1 MALSEK
7 KDNGGNPLELH
18 TDYSMLGLPDL
29 LLARERNHLELM
41 RKENVVGTAVGL
53 YLIRRSDPWPPAKAP
68 KSRNART
75 LANSE
80 VRPYSWPCILVF
92 VDKWDDEKN
101 INWENMVPKS
111 LYLEDG
117 RKVPVCV
124 VEAPPAIQGQPV
136 MRNVVF
142 PSTHMGGGFPV
153 LIESQGREHV
163 ASIGCLLSD
172 GHTTYALTNRH
183 VTGEAGTPVTTRIGG
198 AQVQL
203 GTSDSRQLTRK
214 PFQEI
219 YPGWAGKSVYL
230 TLDVGLIRIDDLTN
244 WTAQVFGLGTLGE
257 IADLGMDNLTLRLI
271 DCPVRAYGCASGP
284 LKGEIKALFYRYR
297 SMGGFEYVSDF
308 LIGARS
314 EKKEDAFQTHP
325 GDSGTLWL
333 LEKDGEL
340 RPLAVQWGGT
350 LFYSDSGKPQVSC
363 ALATCLSTVCNLLEV
378 DVVRDWNEGSFEY
391 WGEMG
396 HYTIGALSC
405 TVNFT
410 GLPKL
415 QKLMSANI
423 DRVGFKPADLKQKEK
438 ILRGT
443 AQYDFVPLADVA
455 DDVWRNTRKSD
466 ENNHFADMD
475 QVAPSGKY
483 RGQSLLDLC
492 QKPSNIDPQVWLDF
506 YSTLPDTN
514 PGSLPFRVWQIY
526 DEMVDYAKRGD
537 AVHFLAAG
545 GCLAHYIGDACQP
558 LHISRLH
565 HGNPPVKK
573 GSVAYQVHAVYET
586 QMLNAKS
593 PEIVDGVVARLK
605 GKSVKATFT
614 TGFDAAQRVIEL
626 MQGTVKKLPPASI
639 VKTYND
645 AASKAARLT
654 DLWSAHGQ
662 ATMDVMADGCLCLA
676 EVWAS
681 AWKEGGGENVANS
694 ELGAADFDTLQN
706 YYNDSSF
713 LPSVGLARLAQ
724 ILKKPTGAGPALVA
738 PPSGPAPKQ
747 PPKRSKGRNGARAR
761 SRRVA

>member
-284 LKGEIKALFYRYR
+284 LKGDQGPVLQIPFDGWIRIRLRFPHWGPERKERGCIPD
-297 SMGGFEYVSDF
+297 SPGGFRHTVVVGEGRGVASTG
-308 LIGARS
+308 GAVGRN
-314 EKKEDAFQTHP
+314 
-325 GDSGTLWL
+325 
-333 LEKDGEL
+333 
-340 RPLAVQWGGT
+340 AVLFRQWKAT
-350 LFYSDSGKPQVSC
+350 GKLC
-363 ALATCLSTVCNLLEV
+363 TGNLLEH
-378 DVVRDWNEGSFEY
+378 S
-391 WGEMG
+391 
-396 HYTIGALSC
+396 
-405 TVNFT
+405 
-410 GLPKL
+410 L
-415 QKLMSANI
+415 Q
-423 DRVGFKPADLKQKEK
+423 PA
-438 ILRGT
+438 
-443 AQYDFVPLADVA
+443 
-455 DDVWRNTRKSD
+455 
-466 ENNHFADMD
+466 
-475 QVAPSGKY
+475 
-483 RGQSLLDLC
+483 
-492 QKPSNIDPQVWLDF
+492 
-506 YSTLPDTN
+506 
-514 PGSLPFRVWQIY
+514 
-526 DEMVDYAKRGD
+526 
-537 AVHFLAAG
+537 
-545 GCLAHYIGDACQP
+545 
-558 LHISRLH
+558 
-565 HGNPPVKK
+565 
-573 GSVAYQVHAVYET
+573 
-586 QMLNAKS
+586 
-593 PEIVDGVVARLK
+593 
-605 GKSVKATFT
+605 
-614 TGFDAAQRVIEL
+614 
-626 MQGTVKKLPPASI
+626 
-639 VKTYND
+639 
-645 AASKAARLT
+645 
-654 DLWSAHGQ
+654 
-662 ATMDVMADGCLCLA
+662 
-676 EVWAS
+676 
-681 AWKEGGGENVANS
+681 
-694 ELGAADFDTLQN
+694 
-706 YYNDSSF
+706 
-713 LPSVGLARLAQ
+713 
-724 ILKKPTGAGPALVA
+724 
-738 PPSGPAPKQ
+738 
-747 PPKRSKGRNGARAR
+747 
-761 SRRVA
+761 